1 MAAYTI
7 GEVKRLLKLE
17 VHTIRYWVQ
26 EIPLIQPQKDRV
38 GRRLYSDQDLQLLFR
53 LKYLLHDRRFTLEGA
68 RDQLF
73 RELAGDYQDLRAQI
87 AALRSE
93 LVGLYFLVRDGKM
106 SIEGKPG

>member
-1 MAAYTI
+1 VAAYTI